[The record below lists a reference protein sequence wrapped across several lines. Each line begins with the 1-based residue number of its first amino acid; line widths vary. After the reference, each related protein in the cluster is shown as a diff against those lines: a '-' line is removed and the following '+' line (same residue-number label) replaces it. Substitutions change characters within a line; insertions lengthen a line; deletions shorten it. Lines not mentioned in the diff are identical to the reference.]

1 MRAKE
6 TKELIESLGDYKFT
20 ITECAKS
27 LEDYVQIVKDQ
38 DDEILTLK
46 NRVAELEESCENMNE
61 VEMNLHTKIEKLQG
75 CLDYKQIEIN
85 LLRNEFKNLEGKQ

>member
-38 DDEILTLK
+38 DDEILALK

-61 VEMNLHTKIEKLQG
+61 VECNLHRKIEEFENQIKLKG
-75 CLDYKQIEIN
+75 DC
-85 LLRNEFKNLEGKQ
+85 